1 MTTSRHHHDTFVTA
15 LCLTLGRYPWRRF
28 TPLLL
33 ARMALA
39 QWDRHVV
46 ERLLAEVPGT
56 SPGAW
61 GEVEPAP
68 ADDPR
73 ADALVAFLATH
84 SWKHLSADAV
94 GRQLLALLDD

>member
-1 MTTSRHHHDTFVTA
+1 MTTSHPHHDTFVTA
-15 LCLTLGRYPWRRF
+15 LGLTLGRYPWRRF

-33 ARMALA
+33 ARLVLG
-39 QWDRHVV
+39 QWDRLAV
-46 ERLLAEVPGT
+46 EGLLAAIPGT
-56 SPGAW
+56 APGAW
-61 GEVEPAP
+61 REVEPVP

-94 GRQLLALLDD
+94 GRQLLGLLDD

>member
-1 MTTSRHHHDTFVTA
+1 MTTSRPHHDSFVTA

-33 ARMALA
+33 ARLVLG
-39 QWDRHVV
+39 QWDRLTV
-46 ERLLAEVPGT
+46 ERLLSAVPGT
-56 SPGAW
+56 TAGAW
-61 GEVEPAP
+61 CEVEPVP